1 MSDLSQDVT
10 QEVAQD
16 VAQDVAPDLA
26 LAGELV
32 REAGRLAQRMRAEGL
47 AREHKTSI
55 SDVVTA
61 ADRAAEEHVAARLA
75 AARPDDG
82 VLGEEGAARSGA
94 RTWVIDPVDGTYNF
108 VSGLTWWCS
117 ALALQDEHGELLLGA
132 VYHPHDDVLFLGGP
146 SIPTTRNGVVLPPIE
161 DVPLSHGCVTT
172 YLSAAAYA
180 TEPGA
185 ALTRAVEG
193 AAAIRML
200 GSGSMDLS
208 AIAEGQL
215 HVYVQREVAPWDRLP
230 GEALVL
236 GAGGAARQVE
246 SAGTTWTVIGT
257 PSCVEAVAA
266 ALQ

>member
-1 MSDLSQDVT
+1 MTTLS
-10 QEVAQD
+10 E
-16 VAQDVAPDLA
+16 DLA

-32 REAGRLAQRMRAEGL
+32 REAGRLAQRMRADGV

-82 VLGEEGAARSGA
+82 VLGEEGASRAGG

-117 ALALQDEHGELLLGA
+117 ALALVDDEGALLLGA

-146 SIPTTRNGVVLPPIE
+146 SVPTTRNGVVLPRIE

-172 YLSAAAYA
+172 YLSAAGYA

-185 ALTRAVEG
+185 ALARAVRP
-193 AAAIRML
+193 AAAMRML
-200 GSGSMDLS
+200 GSGSMDLT
-208 AIAEGQL
+208 AIAQGHL
-215 HVYVQREVAPWDRLP
+215 HAFVQREVPDWDRLP
-230 GEALVL
+230 GQALVL

-246 SAGTTWTVIGT
+246 AAGTRWTVIGT
-257 PSCVEAVAA
+257 PSCVEEIAA
-266 ALQ
+266 AL